1 MGDTGSLA
9 LGGAIATIAMI
20 LKNPFIVI
28 IVGGIYVI
36 EALSSLIQIVFL
48 NYLVN
53 VFLKWLL
60 FITHLNYMAG
70 MKPR

>member
-20 LKNPFIVI
+20 LKNPFIII

-53 VFLKWLL
+53 VFSKWLL
-60 FITHLNYMAG
+60 FITHLSYMAG
-70 MKPR
+70 MKPK